1 MGIEHDDPAGIP
13 VPFRPLFVEL
23 PENRVKALRQVTRFV
38 LDPVN
43 VKVVAPLR
51 ARMFEQGI
59 AELRAMA
66 KREPIRP
73 GDPSTFKRRPA
84 RSQAD
89 DTPTV
94 RMRRPTASESA
105 TTVVIRKPKIRDG
118 E

>member
-1 MGIEHDDPAGIP
+1 MGIEHDDHAGIP

-38 LDPVN
+38 LDPVDFEL
-43 VKVVAPLR
+43 VAPLR

-66 KREPIRP
+66 KREPIRL
-73 GDPSTFKRRPA
+73 GDLPAFRRRPA
-84 RSQAD
+84 RTQAD
-89 DTPTV
+89 DTPTK

-105 TTVVIRKPKIRDG
+105 PTVVIRKPKIRNG
-118 E
+118 G